1 MILKKVLKLITL
13 ISIIFYSNT
22 SFSSES
28 TYFVDMNFIMNNSLA
43 GKSIK
48 NQLNEKN
55 KINNNNFKKTE
66 EILKNEEAKLVSQ
79 KNLLNEVE
87 YKKKIK
93 LFQKKVSDYQDKRS
107 NTFNATSKMKEDA
120 QVSMVNT
127 LTSILSEYA
136 EKNSIS
142 YIIPKK
148 SIIIGK
154 TELDLTNIILNI
166 LDTKV
171 KDIKLK

>member
-1 MILKKVLKLITL
+1 ME
-13 ISIIFYSNT
+13 IFT
-22 SFSSES
+22 
-28 TYFVDMNFIMNNSLA
+28 
-43 GKSIK
+43 
-48 NQLNEKN
+48 
-55 KINNNNFKKTE
+55 
-66 EILKNEEAKLVSQ
+66 
-79 KNLLNEVE
+79 
-87 YKKKIK
+87 KIK

-107 NTFNATSKMKEDA
+107 NTFNATLKMKEDA